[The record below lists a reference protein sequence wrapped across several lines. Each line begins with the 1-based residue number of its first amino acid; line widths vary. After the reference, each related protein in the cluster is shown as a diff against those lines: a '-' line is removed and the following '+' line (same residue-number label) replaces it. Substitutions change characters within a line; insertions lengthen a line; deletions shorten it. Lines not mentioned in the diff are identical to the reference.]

1 MGTHKRQLSIDIPR
15 DLPLIPMD
23 FDLITQVL
31 VNLFSNAFRFSSAEQ
46 PIELTSQIVSDKLE
60 VKVLDRGRGV
70 PDGDLDRVF
79 EKFHRL
85 AESSS
90 ADGLGLGLSICKEFV
105 EAHGGRISLEHN
117 PGGGTV
123 AKFVLPLQTSTV

>member
-1 MGTHKRQLSIDIPR
+1 
-15 DLPLIPMD
+15 
-23 FDLITQVL
+23 
-31 VNLFSNAFRFSSAEQ
+31 
-46 PIELTSQIVSDKLE
+46 LE